1 LNKINAGIL
10 KKEISVRG
18 VMSSIEDHEKYS
30 TMDQPWWANDFLILI
45 MTMMNIGIIILDLEL
60 NLVENDFSFWWKLA
74 ILDFVMIAFF
84 FADLL
89 EDYSRCL
96 DKSWWWR
103 THGWEFLGLFPM
115 FLTGFPLLSGSTSL
129 RFLRLFRAFSGIL
142 RLVGA
147 TKRAKTVTV
156 GRQVLHLFMIV
167 FSLIISGAFFVYI
180 FEANYFLTFCE
191 TVNPPEQCSHVINNF
206 SSALWW
212 ALVTTT
218 TVGYGDLSPVTAPG
232 KIVAAALMLI
242 GIGLVGS
249 LAATFS
255 QLFYSN
261 NQGLF
266 DEYAKSPDQDPI
278 KILERIGELVQHG
291 AIDEQD
297 HERAIALIRARMIAE
312 LRSLRAENATQAT
325 LPVPLQVSA
334 KMKLNDQMKALDSMI
349 EKITTLF
356 EEE

>member
-1 LNKINAGIL
+1 
-10 KKEISVRG
+10 
-18 VMSSIEDHEKYS
+18 MSRSEDHEKYT

-45 MTMMNIGIIILDLEL
+45 MTMLNIGIIILDLEL
-60 NLVENDFSFWWKLA
+60 ELVENNFSLWWKLA
-74 ILDFVMIAFF
+74 IIDFVMIAFF
-84 FADLL
+84 FADLV

-96 DKSWWWR
+96 DKKWWWK

-115 FLTGFPLLSGSTSL
+115 FLAGFPFLAASTSL

-167 FSLIISGAFFVYI
+167 FSLMISGAFFVYI
-180 FEANYFLTFCE
+180 FEANYFMNFCE
-191 TVNPPEQCSHVINNF
+191 VANPPGNCNRVIKDF
-206 SSALWW
+206 PSALWW

-218 TVGYGDLSPVTAPG
+218 TVGYGDLSPVTGPG

-261 NQGLF
+261 NQGIF
-266 DEYAKSPDQDPI
+266 DENAKSPDQDPI
-278 KILERIGELVQHG
+278 RVLENIGELVQHG
-291 AIDEQD
+291 AIDEED

-334 KMKLNDQMKALDSMI
+334 KMKLNEQMKALDSMI
-349 EKITTLF
+349 KQVTTLF